1 MTAAEEHKKDLKEQA
16 LSQPIAKFP
25 DNVDALARFIVD
37 ADVELCI
44 LTDSIGYAL
53 YSNPDGHK
61 RYLEA
66 IEAVVKKGCK
76 VRFVLYSLDTLRA
89 SIARQFPQGED
100 NKQWKKERESQRCKN
115 FFASVGKEV
124 SESYQEF
131 RDLLLTQE
139 QDLMGQ
145 VLRTWGIRHKNVEV
159 RVVNRR
165 FAAFC
170 WIIDRADTTM
180 FAFRNEGLDQGGI
193 TFRSTNAD
201 MQRDFRELFEAE
213 WNLGDPPIYRDRW

>member
-1 MTAAEEHKKDLKEQA
+1 MPTGEKIGDALGIIGVIGTILAEFHAHHWKHQFRLLQQGQVGLRVVQDEGIKTSRIRHIAVMTAAEEHKKDLKEQA

-115 FFASVGKEV
+115 FS
-124 SESYQEF
+124 
-131 RDLLLTQE
+131 RLLA
-139 QDLMGQ
+139 
-145 VLRTWGIRHKNVEV
+145 
-159 RVVNRR
+159 RR
-165 FAAFC
+165 FQ
-170 WIIDRADTTM
+170 RAIRSFVTS
-180 FAFRNEGLDQGGI
+180 FSHRNRI
-193 TFRSTNAD
+193 
-201 MQRDFRELFEAE
+201 
-213 WNLGDPPIYRDRW
+213 